1 MLLPVRN
8 GASWLPGCLESLRAQ
23 SFADFEVLVLDHDS
37 KDDSAAIASAFP
49 LPRLRVLRAAGPSL
63 GAVLAL
69 GVDAAEAEILLRVDV
84 DDFPKPERFER
95 QMAFMEARPDV
106 VACGTWATVRVEG
119 RLDSTV
125 QRVPTSDAQIR
136 LALHVGNPFLH
147 STMALRRHSVLRVG
161 NYQPSPATVHAEDL
175 DLWVR
180 LSTEGE
186 LANLP
191 AILVTRNDR
200 DDSVMRAH
208 GREVNASGGR
218 LLAALWSSCDLPQ
231 VAQAADL
238 APAFLDRR
246 GRLSIPDAWRLF
258 KALVAL
264 RKRYGWWAGRGSWPV
279 DTWLRPVAWALAS
292 PRVRRP

>member
-23 SFADFEVLVLDHDS
+23 SFTDFEVLVLDHES
-37 KDDSAAIASAFP
+37 TDDSAAIASAFP
-49 LPRLRVLRAAGPSL
+49 LPRLRVLRTVGPSL
-63 GAVLAL
+63 GAVLAR

-84 DDFPKPERFER
+84 DDFPEPDRFER
-95 QMAFMEARPDV
+95 QMAFMAARSDV
-106 VACGTWATVRVEG
+106 VACGTWARVRVEG
-119 RLDSTV
+119 RLGSVV
-125 QRVPTSDAQIR
+125 QRVPQSDTQIR
-136 LALHVGNPFLH
+136 LALYVGNPFLH
-147 STMALRRHSVLRVG
+147 STMALRRRSVLRVG
-161 NYQPSPATVHAEDL
+161 NYQPSPTSVHAEDL

-180 LSTEGE
+180 LSSDGD

-191 AILVTRNDR
+191 EILVARNDR
-200 DDSVMRAH
+200 DGSVMRAH

-218 LLAALWSSCDLPQ
+218 LLASLWSSCDLPQ

-238 APAFLDRR
+238 APSFLDRR
-246 GRLSIPDAWRLF
+246 RRLSVPDAWRLL

-264 RKRYGWWAGRGSWPV
+264 RKRYGWWAGRGSWPAG
-279 DTWLRPVAWALAS
+279 TWLRPVVWALAS